1 LQIYSDGTTGQITGD
16 LNITGT
22 LTSDGLTV
30 DGTVDFST
38 GTGSNVVL
46 GNTGSFTGSET
57 AQLVFEEGST
67 ELAQVQWN
75 PSGNT
80 FVLEN
85 KIYNA
90 PISFRTFGATE
101 RLKID
106 GATGDISFYEDTG
119 TTAKFFWDA
128 SAESLGIGTT
138 TISRKLNIQGDQGI
152 RLFNNAANS
161 YLDIDHGTDGAL
173 IKQSVTSKDIL
184 LQAGTASGQLVF
196 QTGGSEAMRI
206 DSSGRVGIGT
216 TSPLYTLHVNSGA
229 AQSTMR
235 LEADAGVNPLVSFLR
250 GTTDVAQINGA
261 FYGLRMNGFQV
272 ITFDTGNSEA
282 MRIDSSGNLLVGKT
296 VATFG
301 TDGHVLWEDGLVD
314 FSRTAISTTMRVN
327 KNTHDGDLISFSKDG
342 TTVGSIG
349 VAASNLTLTGFGST
363 IRVGG
368 TTAGVWPETDNT
380 LNIGTS
386 ATRFKDLYL
395 SGGVY
400 LGGTGSANKLDD
412 YEEGTWTPVYYGNTT
427 QPTITYDAV
436 TTGEYVKIGRLVH
449 CQGRIRTDAVSGGSG
464 ALNISGLPFTADGT
478 SNNFST
484 LCIGYV
490 HNWDSAHGPAAGYIN
505 PISSRINLVTY
516 NGSDP
521 RVGSSTSIDVTD
533 LLNGANSN
541 DLIFSFTYKAA
552 N

>member
-1 LQIYSDGTTGQITGD
+1 
-16 LNITGT
+16 
-22 LTSDGLTV
+22 
-30 DGTVDFST
+30 
-38 GTGSNVVL
+38 
-46 GNTGSFTGSET
+46 
-57 AQLVFEEGST
+57 
-67 ELAQVQWN
+67 
-75 PSGNT
+75 
-80 FVLEN
+80 
-85 KIYNA
+85 
-90 PISFRTFGATE
+90 
-101 RLKID
+101 
-106 GATGDISFYEDTG
+106 
-119 TTAKFFWDA
+119 
-128 SAESLGIGTT
+128 
-138 TISRKLNIQGDQGI
+138 
-152 RLFNNAANS
+152 
-161 YLDIDHGTDGAL
+161 
-173 IKQSVTSKDIL
+173 
-184 LQAGTASGQLVF
+184 
-196 QTGGSEAMRI
+196 
-206 DSSGRVGIGT
+206 
-216 TSPLYTLHVNSGA
+216 
-229 AQSTMR
+229 
-235 LEADAGVNPLVSFLR
+235 
-250 GTTDVAQINGA
+250 
-261 FYGLRMNGFQV
+261 MNGFQV